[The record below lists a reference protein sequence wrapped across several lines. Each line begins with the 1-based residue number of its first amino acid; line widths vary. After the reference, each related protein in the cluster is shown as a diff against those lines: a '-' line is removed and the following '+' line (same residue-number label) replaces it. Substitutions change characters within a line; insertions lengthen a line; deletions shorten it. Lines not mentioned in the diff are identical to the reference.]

1 MKRRIDELLVEQG
14 LASHIEEARSLIMAG
29 NAVADDKRIDKAG
42 TMVDITAAIRLK
54 GEKLPFVS
62 RGGFKLQG
70 AIDAFSLNM
79 KNAAVL
85 DIGAS
90 TGGFTDAALQAGAD
104 IVFALDV
111 GKGLIH
117 NKLRNHPKVKLL
129 EGINFREVTFETV
142 GQKVDFVVT
151 DVSFI
156 SLKYIIPEV
165 VQFCRKGS
173 SFICLVKPQFEA
185 RREEV
190 GEGGIVRDLDVALR
204 VCLDIVG
211 FAKTKGFALG
221 GFIKS
226 PITGRKGNVEYL
238 AYLVYDNVAD
248 SVSYDII
255 ERVICEKCGVDS
267 QTERR

>member
-1 MKRRIDELLVEQG
+1 MKRRIDELLVEHG
-14 LASHIEEARSLIMAG
+14 LAANIDEARSLIMAG
-29 NAVADDKRIDKAG
+29 CAVADDKRVDKAG
-42 TMVDITAAIRLK
+42 AVVDITAEIRLK
-54 GEKLPFVS
+54 GEQLPFVS
-62 RGGFKLQG
+62 RGGFKLKG
-70 AIDAFSLNM
+70 AIDAFSLDM
-79 KNAAVL
+79 ENASVL

-90 TGGFTDAALQAGAD
+90 TGGFTDTALQAGAS

-117 NKLRNHPKVKLL
+117 NKLRNHPNVRLL
-129 EGINFREVTFETV
+129 EGINFREATFSTV
-142 GQKVDFVVT
+142 GQKVDFIVT

-156 SLKYIIPEV
+156 SLKHIIPNV

-173 SFICLVKPQFEA
+173 RFICLIKPQFEA

-190 GEGGIVRDLDVALR
+190 CTGGIVRDLKIALR
-204 VCLDIVG
+204 VCLDIVN
-211 FAKTKGFALG
+211 FAKNEGFDLH

-238 AYLVYDNVAD
+238 AYLVYNDNFGAVD
-248 SVSYDII
+248 CDII

-267 QTERR
+267 QAEGG